1 MLIFKFLSFRLLK
14 MSLLSDKKKNI
25 KETKEHKIPK
35 ESKAPKAP
43 KLSRK
48 KITIKSIL
56 NDDIHT
62 TSNISISSP
71 INNIS
76 DYSINKDMEQILQEI
91 NDSEIAIALDTSYA
105 SNIAMQLN
113 TMPIVKDMKLI
124 IKEIQDKELLE
135 EDSKFARSL
144 LEKDIYNIEDNKI
157 HGTQQINVKDN
168 EYVFNDVIND
178 VDDNED
184 YIDDDNINVTK
195 DDNKNEIDN
204 ENLISSNIIKK
215 NTVVNNIENLDRN
228 YNCFNRDKNE
238 NNFGIINGNEED
250 ITDILEQIKQFEES
264 EKKQSEKR
272 QILEQQD
279 FEYEEK
285 LRQDIQSDLLR
296 KSNIKTS
303 LQINMPNVPN
313 VPNVPKDIDKIE
325 EIDDNP
331 NSKEDITDIL
341 EQIRQ
346 FEESEKKKFERRQI
360 LEQQDF
366 EYEETLHQDIQPDLL
381 RKSNI
386 KTSLQTNILNVPK
399 NIHKI
404 EEIDEIEEID
414 DKPKSKEDLRKARLA
429 FFDKK
434 I

>member
-43 KLSRK
+43 KLPRK

-135 EDSKFARSL
+135 DSKIARSL
-144 LEKDIYNIEDNKI
+144 LKKDIYNIEDNKF
-157 HGTQQINVKDN
+157 HGTQQINVKD
-168 EYVFNDVIND
+168 ND

-215 NTVVNNIENLDRN
+215 NTVVNNIENRDRN
-228 YNCFNRDKNE
+228 NNCFNRDKNE

-250 ITDILEQIKQFEES
+250 ITDILEQI
-264 EKKQSEKR
+264 
-272 QILEQQD
+272 
-279 FEYEEK
+279 
-285 LRQDIQSDLLR
+285 
-296 KSNIKTS
+296 
-303 LQINMPNVPN
+303 
-313 VPNVPKDIDKIE
+313 
-325 EIDDNP
+325 
-331 NSKEDITDIL
+331 
-341 EQIRQ
+341 RQ
-346 FEESEKKKFERRQI
+346 FEESEKKKSERRQI

-366 EYEETLHQDIQPDLL
+366 EYEETLRQDIQRDLL

-386 KTSLQTNILNVPK
+386 KTSLQTNFTNVPK
-399 NIHKI
+399 DIDKI
-404 EEIDEIEEID
+404 EKLEEIE